1 MMKQEWRKKIQKLR
15 DDIPHEE
22 KSRMD
27 KKIFQHLTSWNVFKG
42 SKYIFC
48 YLSFRSEVDTMHLLE
63 HALAEKKTVT
73 VPKINIHERFMK
85 AHVISSISKNLAI
98 GEYGIQE
105 PLSVCDEAE
114 YEKIDLIIT
123 PGLAFT
129 RKGERLGYG
138 GGYYDKFLEKHSG
151 ITTCA
156 LTYDILILDFLP
168 VKDNDRPVDYLITES
183 GVNNIRERKYG
194 K

>member
-1 MMKQEWRKKIQKLR
+1 MTKHEWRKKAEAIR
-15 DDIPHEE
+15 DSIPREE

-27 KKIFQHLTSWNVFKG
+27 KKIFQHLTSWYVFKE

-48 YLSFRSEVDTMHLLE
+48 YVSFRSEVDTMHLLRY
-63 HALAEKKTVT
+63 ALAEKKTVS
-73 VPKINIHERFMK
+73 VPKVNIHERLMK
-85 AHVISSISKNLAI
+85 AHVISNISKNLTI

-105 PLSVCDEAE
+105 PILSCDEAD

-138 GGYYDKFLEKHSG
+138 GGYYDKFLEKYSE

-156 LTYDILILDFLP
+156 LTYDMLILDFLP
-168 VKDNDRPVDYLITES
+168 VKDNDRLVDYLITES
-183 GVNNIRERKYG
+183 GVNIRERNDG